1 MAFSGIRKRPAAQ
14 QAVASASGL
23 DAAKAGQLL
32 AMLAPIVMGALGRI
46 KRQNNLDTSGVANV
60 VGGEHAQMQQA
71 SPDLM
76 GMASRLL
83 AGDGS
88 VANELGSLSGDLFG
102 KR

>member
-1 MAFSGIRKRPAAQ
+1 MMGIHAIPCPSK
-14 QAVASASGL
+14 G
-23 DAAKAGQLL
+23 KL
-32 AMLAPIVMGALGRI
+32 AILAPIVMGALGRI

-76 GMASRLL
+76 SMATRLL
-83 AGDGS
+83 GGDGS
-88 VANELGSLSGDLFG
+88 VANELGGLAGDLFG